1 MTDPGRAGHRA
12 YMSSAMEMEAKVKEV
27 EAGYLEK
34 KKTLCIYEVLR
45 QNINEIQRRIPN
57 YR

>member
-27 EAGYLEK
+27 EAGYLE
-34 KKTLCIYEVLR
+34 
-45 QNINEIQRRIPN
+45 RRKHFAFMR
-57 YR
+57 YYGRM